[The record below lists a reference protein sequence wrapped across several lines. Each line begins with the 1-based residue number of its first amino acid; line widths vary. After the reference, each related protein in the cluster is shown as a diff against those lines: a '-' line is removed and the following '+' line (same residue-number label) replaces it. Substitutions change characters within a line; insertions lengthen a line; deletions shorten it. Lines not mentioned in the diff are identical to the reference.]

1 MPAPVFDAFHLPA
14 SLAAPRI
21 ADGRPAGDGGLTL
34 RLPQVD
40 ADLLQSTL
48 AALRQAGHTLRR
60 RPVAD
65 IVATLDAAG
74 RRFAADGADRTT
86 AMAWLPAV
94 TGFSPPMVA
103 LALDWVAGLL
113 QAPVLQA
120 LLQRELGDPRL
131 LDGLQARTDAPG
143 RTRAHGPQLTALV
156 LSGNVPGVPAWSLAS
171 ALLLKS
177 PCLAKTAHDEPVFA
191 VLLARA
197 VAAVDPALGD
207 ALAVLPWR
215 GGDPALEAVVL
226 AQADALVTYGGDD
239 ALDSLRRRTPAST
252 RFVGYGHKLSFA
264 VVDSAAATRDDTAAS
279 AARDVAM
286 FDQQGCVSP
295 HVVYVEGD
303 ADTALAFAHRMA
315 HALQALQQQL
325 PRGRITVG
333 EAAAIQRLRGQHELR
348 SALDRRCAL
357 LCSPGGTDWTVL
369 VDHDPVFEASCL
381 NRTVRVKPL
390 PDLNALPA
398 AVQGITRWLQTV
410 GVAVAPQRLA
420 ALAEALSALGATRL
434 CALGSM
440 AEPPAHWRHDGRP
453 SLLDLVRWTDTP

>member
-1 MPAPVFDAFHLPA
+1 
-14 SLAAPRI
+14 
-21 ADGRPAGDGGLTL
+21 
-34 RLPQVD
+34 
-40 ADLLQSTL
+40 
-48 AALRQAGHTLRR
+48 
-60 RPVAD
+60 
-65 IVATLDAAG
+65 
-74 RRFAADGADRTT
+74 
-86 AMAWLPAV
+86 
-94 TGFSPPMVA
+94 
-103 LALDWVAGLL
+103 
-113 QAPVLQA
+113 
-120 LLQRELGDPRL
+120 
-131 LDGLQARTDAPG
+131 
-143 RTRAHGPQLTALV
+143 
-156 LSGNVPGVPAWSLAS
+156 
-171 ALLLKS
+171 
-177 PCLAKTAHDEPVFA
+177 
-191 VLLARA
+191 
-197 VAAVDPALGD
+197 
-207 ALAVLPWR
+207 
-215 GGDPALEAVVL
+215 
-226 AQADALVTYGGDD
+226 
-239 ALDSLRRRTPAST
+239 
-252 RFVGYGHKLSFA
+252 
-264 VVDSAAATRDDTAAS
+264 
-279 AARDVAM
+279 M

-333 EAAAIQRLRGQHELR
+333 EAAAIKRLRGQHELR

-398 AVQGITRWLQTV
+398 AVQGITRWLQSV